1 MIKLSFSM
9 LMRIA
14 ALMAACILAGCG
26 GASSTVNPL
35 TPTRVIAFGDGYSAV
50 DSNGFGTFTVRTS
63 ETDNTV
69 AGRIAAKYSTTK
81 LTPIVSA
88 VSIST
93 TGNFSYA
100 DGRAR
105 ADNPTYGLATQI
117 GYFFDGGNTPGSNDL
132 FIITVG
138 ALDIY
143 DASTSSA
150 SLSKATDSIV
160 SSVKRLTNAGAK
172 YVLVVYPINMA
183 RTPWGNGS
191 ASIQALSYDTGTSC
205 LSFSCKLTT
214 LLNSNYPAT
223 SSHNPVLI
231 ADLMGYS
238 NLFTGTAPS
247 SGFNSVITTIPGSGS
262 LNTFASYGVANP
274 SFPACDT
281 AASTP
286 VTGSSITCSTGTTGS
301 VLYSGSGG
309 VVTGTNNGWTSASW
323 DYTTSV
329 FADKFNLTPLGNRLL
344 ADYIYNF
351 NFYRAGWR

>member
-1 MIKLSFSM
+1 
-9 LMRIA
+9 
-14 ALMAACILAGCG
+14 MAACVLVGCG

-35 TPTRVIAFGDGYSAV
+35 TPTRIIAFGDGHSAV
-50 DSNGFGTFTVRTS
+50 DTSGYGTFTVRTS
-63 ETDNTV
+63 DTDNTV

-81 LTPIVSA
+81 LTPVTSA
-88 VSIST
+88 ASIAA

-100 DGRAR
+100 DGTAR
-105 ADNPTYGLATQI
+105 AAGLVTQV
-117 GYFFDGGNTPGSNDL
+117 GYFFSGGNTPGANDL

-143 DASTSSA
+143 DAYASSA
-150 SLSKATDSIV
+150 SLTSATDKIV
-160 SSVKRLTNAGAK
+160 ASVRRLTDAGAK

-191 ASIQALSYDTGTSC
+191 ATIQALSYDTGTSC

-214 LLNSNYPAT
+214 SLNTNYPAT

-247 SGFNSVITTIPGSGS
+247 TGFNSVVTTIPGSGS
-262 LNTFASYGVANP
+262 SNTFANNYGVTNP
-274 SFPACDT
+274 SFPSCF
-281 AASTP
+281 
-286 VTGSSITCSTGTTGS
+286 TGS
-301 VLYSGSGG
+301 VTTGDVPPTSAISCSPTITNLLNG
-309 VVTGTNNGWTSASW
+309 VKTGTNNGWTSAAW

-329 FADKFNLTPLGNRLL
+329 FADNFNLTPLGNRLL
-344 ADYIYNF
+344 ADYIYNY

>member
-14 ALMAACILAGCG
+14 ALMSACALVGCG

-35 TPTRVIAFGDGYSAV
+35 TPKRIIAFGDGHSAV
-50 DSNGFGTFTVRTS
+50 DTSGYGTFTVRTS
-63 ETDNTV
+63 DTDNTV
-69 AGRIAAKYSTTK
+69 AGRIAIKYSTTK
-81 LTPIVSA
+81 LTPVTSA
-88 VSIST
+88 ASIAA

-100 DGRAR
+100 DGTAR
-105 ADNPTYGLATQI
+105 AAGLVTQV
-117 GYFFDGGNTPGSNDL
+117 GYFFSGGNTPGANDL

-143 DASTSSA
+143 DAYTSSA
-150 SLSKATDSIV
+150 SLTTATDKIV
-160 SSVKRLTNAGAK
+160 ASVKRLTDAGAK

-191 ASIQALSYDTGTSC
+191 ATIQALSYDTGTSC

-214 LLNSNYPAT
+214 SLNTNYPAT

-247 SGFNSVITTIPGSGS
+247 TGFNSVIGTIPGSGS

-274 SFPACDT
+274 SFPACGT

-286 VTGSSITCSTGTTGS
+286 VSGASITCSTGTTGT

-309 VVTGTNNGWTSASW
+309 VVTGTDNGWTAAAW
-323 DYTTSV
+323 DYSTSV

-344 ADYIYNF
+344 ADYIYNY

>member
-1 MIKLSFSM
+1 MIKLSFST
-9 LMRIA
+9 LTRIA
-14 ALMAACILAGCG
+14 ALMVACVLAGCG

-35 TPTRVIAFGDGYSAV
+35 TPTRIIAFGDGFSAV
-50 DSNGFGTFTVRTS
+50 DTDGYGTFTVRTL

-69 AGRIAAKYSTTK
+69 AGRIAAKYSSTK
-81 LTPIVSA
+81 LTPITSA
-88 VSIST
+88 VSIAS

-100 DGRAR
+100 DGTAR
-105 ADNPTYGLATQI
+105 AAGLVTQV
-117 GYFFDGGNTPGSNDL
+117 GYFFDGRNTPGANDL

-143 DASTSSA
+143 DASASGA
-150 SLSKATDSIV
+150 SLTTATDKIV
-160 SSVKRLTNAGAK
+160 SSVKRLTDAGAK

-191 ASIQALSYDTGTSC
+191 ATIQALSYDSGTSC

-214 LLNSNYPAT
+214 SLNTNYPAT
-223 SSHNPVLI
+223 ASHNPVLI

-247 SGFNSVITTIPGSGS
+247 SGFNSVVTTIPGSGS
-262 LNTFASYGVANP
+262 LNTFASYGVSNP
-274 SFPACDT
+274 SFPSCGT
-281 AASTP
+281 AAATP
-286 VTGSSITCSTGTTGS
+286 VASPATSISCNPA
-301 VLYSGSGG
+301 VSGAGG
-309 VVTGTNNGWTSASW
+309 VTTGTNNGWTSAAW

-329 FADKFNLTPLGNRLL
+329 FADNFNLTPLGNRLL
-344 ADYIYNF
+344 ADYIYNY

>member
-14 ALMAACILAGCG
+14 ALMAACALVGCG

-35 TPTRVIAFGDGYSAV
+35 TPTRIVAFGDGTNAV
-50 DSNGFGTFTVRTS
+50 DSDGYGTFTVRTT

-81 LTPIVSA
+81 LTPISSA
-88 VSIST
+88 VSIGS
-93 TGNFSYA
+93 TGNYSYA
-100 DGRAR
+100 TGIAR
-105 ADNPTYGLATQI
+105 AAGVATQV
-117 GYFFDGGNTPGSNDL
+117 GYFFDGGNTVGPNDL
-132 FIITVG
+132 FIISVG

-143 DASTSSA
+143 DAYASSA
-150 SLSKATDSIV
+150 SLTTATASILA
-160 SSVKRLTNAGAK
+160 SVKRLTDAGAQ

-183 RTPWGNGS
+183 RTPWGNGR
-191 ASIQALSYDTGTSC
+191 AAIQALSYDEGTSC
-205 LSFSCKLTT
+205 ASFSCKLTM
-214 LLNSNYPAT
+214 LLNTNYYAT
-223 SSHNPVLI
+223 TSHQTVLI

-247 SGFNSVITTIPGSGS
+247 TGFNSVVTTIPGSGS

-274 SFPACDT
+274 SFPACGT
-281 AASTP
+281 AATTP
-286 VTGSSITCSTGTTGS
+286 ATGVNITCSTGTTGT

-309 VVTGTNNGWTSASW
+309 VVTGTNNGWTSAAW

-329 FADKFNLTPLGNRLL
+329 FADQFNLTPLGNRLL
-344 ADYIYNF
+344 ADRIYNF
-351 NFYRAGWR
+351 NFYSAGWR

>member
-1 MIKLSFSM
+1 
-9 LMRIA
+9 
-14 ALMAACILAGCG
+14 
-26 GASSTVNPL
+26 VNPL
-35 TPTRVIAFGDGYSAV
+35 TPTRIIAFGDGHSAV
-50 DSNGFGTFTVRTS
+50 DTSGYGTFTVRTS
-63 ETDNTV
+63 DTDNTV
-69 AGRIAAKYSTTK
+69 AGRIAIKYSTTK
-81 LTPIVSA
+81 LTPVTSA
-88 VSIST
+88 ASIAA

-100 DGRAR
+100 DGTAR
-105 ADNPTYGLATQI
+105 AAGLVTQV
-117 GYFFDGGNTPGSNDL
+117 GYFFSGGNTPGANDL

-143 DASTSSA
+143 DAYTSSA
-150 SLSKATDSIV
+150 SLTTATDKIV
-160 SSVKRLTNAGAK
+160 ASVKRLTDAGAK

-191 ASIQALSYDTGTSC
+191 STIQALSYDTGTSC

-214 LLNSNYPAT
+214 SLNTNYPAT

-247 SGFNSVITTIPGSGS
+247 TGFNSVVTTIPGSGS
-262 LNTFASYGVANP
+262 LNTFASYGVSNP
-274 SFPACDT
+274 SFASCST
-281 AASTP
+281 AAATPIASP
-286 VTGSSITCSTGTTGS
+286 VTSISCNPA
-301 VLYSGSGG
+301 VSGG
-309 VVTGTNNGWTSASW
+309 VGVATGTDNGWTAAAW

-344 ADYIYNF
+344 ADYIYNY

>member
-9 LMRIA
+9 LMRIS
-14 ALMAACILAGCG
+14 ALLAACALVGCG

-35 TPTRVIAFGDGYSAV
+35 TPTRIIAFGDGFSAV
-50 DSNGFGTFTVRTS
+50 DSSGYGTFTVRTS

-69 AGRIAAKYSTTK
+69 AGRIASKYSTAPLVPKTG
-81 LTPIVSA
+81 A
-88 VSIST
+88 VALAS
-93 TGNFSYA
+93 TGNFSFA
-100 DGRAR
+100 SGTAR
-105 ADNPTYGLATQI
+105 AADTATQI
-117 GYFFDGGNTPGSNDL
+117 NNFVTGGNTIGSSDL
-132 FIITVG
+132 FIITAG

-143 DASTSSA
+143 DVSTGVAGASISAATTSLVNA
-150 SLSKATDSIV
+150 
-160 SSVKRLTNAGAK
+160 VKQLTNAGAQ

-214 LLNSNYPAT
+214 SLNTNYPAT

-247 SGFNSVITTIPGSGS
+247 TGFNSVVTTIPGSGS
-262 LNTFASYGVANP
+262 LNTFASYGISNP
-274 SFPACDT
+274 SFASCGT
-281 AASTP
+281 AAAIPIASPAT
-286 VTGSSITCSTGTTGS
+286 SISCNPA
-301 VLYSGSGG
+301 VSGAGG
-309 VVTGTNNGWTSASW
+309 VVTGTDNGWTSAAW

-344 ADYIYNF
+344 ADYIYNY

>member
-14 ALMAACILAGCG
+14 ALMSACALVGCG

-35 TPTRVIAFGDGYSAV
+35 TPTRIIAFGDGYSAV
-50 DSNGFGTFTVRTS
+50 DSSGYGTFTVRTS

-69 AGRIAAKYSTTK
+69 AGRIAAKYSTVPLVPKTG
-81 LTPIVSA
+81 A
-88 VSIST
+88 VALAS
-93 TGNFSYA
+93 TGNFSFA
-100 DGRAR
+100 SGTAR
-105 ADNPTYGLATQI
+105 ALHTATQI
-117 GYFFDGGNTPGSNDL
+117 SNFVTGGNTIGSSDL
-132 FIITVG
+132 FIITAG

-143 DASTSSA
+143 DVSTGVAGASITAATTSLVNA
-150 SLSKATDSIV
+150 
-160 SSVKRLTNAGAK
+160 VKQLTNAGAQ
-172 YVLVVYPINMA
+172 YVLIVYPINMA

-214 LLNSNYPAT
+214 SLNTNYPAT

-247 SGFNSVITTIPGSGS
+247 TGFNSVVTTIPGSGS
-262 LNTFASYGVANP
+262 LNTFASYGVTNP
-274 SFPACDT
+274 SFPSCF
-281 AASTP
+281 
-286 VTGSSITCSTGTTGS
+286 TGS
-301 VLYSGSGG
+301 VTTGDVPPTSAISCSPTITNLLNG
-309 VVTGTNNGWTSASW
+309 VKTGTNNGWTSAAW

-329 FADKFNLTPLGNRLL
+329 FADNFNLTPLGNRLI
-344 ADYIYNF
+344 ADYIYNY
-351 NFYRAGWR
+351 NFFRAGWR

>member
-14 ALMAACILAGCG
+14 ALMAACVLVGCG

-35 TPTRVIAFGDGYSAV
+35 TPTRIIAFGDGFSAV
-50 DSNGFGTFTVRTS
+50 DSSGYGTFTVRTS
-63 ETDNTV
+63 DTDNTV
-69 AGRIAAKYSTTK
+69 AGRIAAKYSTTPLVPK
-81 LTPIVSA
+81 SGA
-88 VSIST
+88 VALAS
-93 TGNFSYA
+93 TGNFSFA
-100 DGRAR
+100 SGTAR
-105 ADNPTYGLATQI
+105 AADTATQI
-117 GYFFDGGNTPGSNDL
+117 NNFVTGGNTIGSSDL
-132 FIITVG
+132 FIITAG

-143 DASTSSA
+143 DVSTGVAGATITSA
-150 SLSKATDSIV
+150 TTSLVNA
-160 SSVKRLTNAGAK
+160 VKQLTNAGAQ
-172 YVLVVYPINMA
+172 YVLIMYPINMA

-191 ASIQALSYDTGTSC
+191 ATIQALSYDTGTSC

-214 LLNSNYPAT
+214 ALNTNYPAT

-247 SGFNSVITTIPGSGS
+247 TGFNSVVTTIPGSGS
-262 LNTFASYGVANP
+262 LNTFASYGVSNP
-274 SFPACDT
+274 SFA
-281 AASTP
+281 
-286 VTGSSITCSTGTTGS
+286 TCSTAAATPIASPTTS
-301 VLYSGSGG
+301 ISCDPAVSGG
-309 VVTGTNNGWTSASW
+309 VGVATGTDNGWTAAAW

-344 ADYIYNF
+344 ADYIYNY

>member
-14 ALMAACILAGCG
+14 ALMSACALVGCG

-35 TPTRVIAFGDGYSAV
+35 TPTRIIAFGDGHSAV
-50 DSNGFGTFTVRTS
+50 DTSGYGTFTVRTS
-63 ETDNTV
+63 DTDNTV
-69 AGRIAAKYSTTK
+69 AGRIAAKYSTAPLVPKTG
-81 LTPIVSA
+81 A
-88 VSIST
+88 VALAS
-93 TGNFSYA
+93 TGNFSFASGTARTA
-100 DGRAR
+100 D
-105 ADNPTYGLATQI
+105 TATQI
-117 GYFFDGGNTPGSNDL
+117 DNFVKGGNTIGSSDL
-132 FIITVG
+132 FIITAG

-143 DASTSSA
+143 DVSTGVAGASITAATTSLVNA
-150 SLSKATDSIV
+150 
-160 SSVKRLTNAGAK
+160 VKQLTNAGAQ
-172 YVLVVYPINMA
+172 YVLIVYPINMA

-214 LLNSNYPAT
+214 SLNTNYPAT

-247 SGFNSVITTIPGSGS
+247 TGFNSVIGTIPGSGS

-274 SFPACDT
+274 SFPACGT

-286 VTGSSITCSTGTTGS
+286 VSGASITCSTGTTGT

-309 VVTGTNNGWTSASW
+309 VVTGTDNGWTAAAW
-323 DYTTSV
+323 NYTTSV

-344 ADYIYNF
+344 ADYIYNY

>member
-9 LMRIA
+9 LMRIS
-14 ALMAACILAGCG
+14 ALLAACALVGCG

-35 TPTRVIAFGDGYSAV
+35 TPTRIIAFGDGYSAV
-50 DSNGFGTFTVRTS
+50 ESINGYGSFTVGTS
-63 ETDNTV
+63 ETDSTV

-81 LTPIVSA
+81 LTKITSA
-88 VSIST
+88 VSISA

-100 DGRAR
+100 EGTAR
-105 ADNPTYGLATQI
+105 AAGLVSQV
-117 GYFFDGGNTPGSNDL
+117 GYFFDGGNAPGANDL

-143 DASTSSA
+143 DAYTSSA
-150 SLSKATDSIV
+150 SLTSATDKIV
-160 SSVKRLTNAGAK
+160 ASVKRLTDAGAK

-191 ASIQALSYDTGTSC
+191 ATIQALSYDTGTSC

-214 LLNSNYPAT
+214 SLNTNYPAT

-247 SGFNSVITTIPGSGS
+247 TGFNSVVTTIPGSGS
-262 LNTFASYGVANP
+262 LNTFASYGVSNP
-274 SFPACDT
+274 SFPVC
-281 AASTP
+281 
-286 VTGSSITCSTGTTGS
+286 
-301 VLYSGSGG
+301 YSGSITAGSVPPTSAISCDSTITNASNG
-309 VVTGTNNGWTSASW
+309 VKTGTNNGWTSAAW
-323 DYTTSV
+323 DYTNSV
-329 FADKFNLTPLGNRLL
+329 FADNFNLTPLGNRLL
-344 ADYIYNF
+344 ADYIYNY

>member
-14 ALMAACILAGCG
+14 ALMSACALVGCG

-35 TPTRVIAFGDGYSAV
+35 TPTRIIAFGDGHSAV
-50 DSNGFGTFTVRTS
+50 DTSGYGTFTVRTS
-63 ETDNTV
+63 DTDNTV

-81 LTPIVSA
+81 LTPVTSA
-88 VSIST
+88 ASIAA

-100 DGRAR
+100 DGTAR
-105 ADNPTYGLATQI
+105 AAGLVTQV
-117 GYFFDGGNTPGSNDL
+117 GYFFSGGNTPGANDL

-143 DASTSSA
+143 DAYTSSA
-150 SLSKATDSIV
+150 SLTTATDKIV
-160 SSVKRLTNAGAK
+160 ASVKRLTDAGAK

-191 ASIQALSYDTGTSC
+191 ATIQALSYDTGTSC

-214 LLNSNYPAT
+214 SLNTNYPAT

-247 SGFNSVITTIPGSGS
+247 TGFNSVVTTIPGSGS
-262 LNTFASYGVANP
+262 LNTFASYGVSNP
-274 SFPACDT
+274 SFASCST
-281 AASTP
+281 AAATPIASP
-286 VTGSSITCSTGTTGS
+286 VTSISCNPA
-301 VLYSGSGG
+301 VSGG
-309 VVTGTNNGWTSASW
+309 VGVATGTDNGWTAAAW

-344 ADYIYNF
+344 ADYIYNY

>member
-14 ALMAACILAGCG
+14 ALMSACALVGCG

-35 TPTRVIAFGDGYSAV
+35 TPTRIIAFGDGFSAV
-50 DSNGFGTFTVRTS
+50 DSSGYGTFTVRTS

-69 AGRIAAKYSTTK
+69 AGRIASKYSTTK
-81 LTPIVSA
+81 LTPVTSA
-88 VSIST
+88 ASIAA

-100 DGRAR
+100 DGAAR
-105 ADNPTYGLATQI
+105 AAGLVTQV
-117 GYFFDGGNTPGSNDL
+117 GYFFTGGNTPGANDL

-143 DASTSSA
+143 DAYTSSA
-150 SLSKATDSIV
+150 SLTTATDKIV
-160 SSVKRLTNAGAK
+160 ASVKRLTDAGAK

-191 ASIQALSYDTGTSC
+191 ANIQALSYDTGTSC

-214 LLNSNYPAT
+214 SLNTNYPAT

-238 NLFTGTAPS
+238 NLFTGTAPVT
-247 SGFNSVITTIPGSGS
+247 GFNSIVTTIPGSGS
-262 LNTFASYGVANP
+262 LNTFASYGVSNP
-274 SFPACDT
+274 SLPSCYWSVFATNPTPPASAVSCDPT
-281 AASTP
+281 ITNLANG
-286 VTGSSITCSTGTTGS
+286 VKTGID
-301 VLYSGSGG
+301 
-309 VVTGTNNGWTSASW
+309 NGWTTAAW

-329 FADKFNLTPLGNRLL
+329 FADSFNLTPLGNRLL
-344 ADYIYNF
+344 ADYIYNY